1 MKPFLKWV
9 GGKTQLIDQVL
20 SKFPGECVSYHEP
33 FVGGGAVLLGM
44 LANGCIVKNRI
55 YASDL
60 NKSLIDLYKLV
71 QSDPER
77 LITGVKSHISSGFT
91 KDDYYKMRSEFRED
105 HDPIKFL
112 ILNKTCFRGLYR
124 EGPNGFNVPWG
135 HYKTLSIMDESN
147 IREVSKLIQNVEF
160 ICQGFEES
168 MSKVSRG
175 DFVYMDPPYAGTF
188 TDYNKDGFTIEHH
201 ESLFRLAKNLPCPF
215 VMSNSDD
222 AVVLEAFKNYSI
234 QTLVARRAIN
244 SKNPGKTAF
253 EVLITQN

>member
-1 MKPFLKWV
+1 MK
-9 GGKTQLIDQVL
+9 
-20 SKFPGECVSYHEP
+20 
-33 FVGGGAVLLGM
+33 
-44 LANGCIVKNRI
+44 GCSVKNKI

-71 QSDPER
+71 QSDPEK
-77 LITGVKSHISSGFT
+77 LITGVNSHISAGFT

-135 HYKTLSIMDESN
+135 HYKTLSIMDETN

-168 MSKVSRG
+168 MAKVSPG

-188 TDYNKDGFTIEHH
+188 TGYNKDGFNIEHH
-201 ESLFRLAKNLPCPF
+201 ESLFTLAKNYHALL
-215 VMSNSDD
+215 S
-222 AVVLEAFKNYSI
+222 
-234 QTLVARRAIN
+234 
-244 SKNPGKTAF
+244 
-253 EVLITQN
+253 